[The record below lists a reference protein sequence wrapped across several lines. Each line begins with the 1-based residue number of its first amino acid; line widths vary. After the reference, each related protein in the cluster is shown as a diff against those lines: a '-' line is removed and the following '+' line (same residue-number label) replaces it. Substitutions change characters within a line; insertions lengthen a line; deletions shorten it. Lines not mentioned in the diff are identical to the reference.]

1 MIFAAVGLVIIVL
14 SFLALSFIG
23 STKNKELRD
32 DILKELKDCDRLTS
46 GSDSDKR
53 DCIIRLDT
61 LLGKSMQYYG
71 VAGSTVGEKLKN
83 SKDVFSRDIYEGL
96 WKAHKIRN
104 KVVHENYSMSG
115 KEFKSSVK
123 YLKSG
128 IRRLLK

>member
-1 MIFAAVGLVIIVL
+1 MIFAVIGLVIIVSSLLVL
-14 SFLALSFIG
+14 SFLG
-23 STKNKELRD
+23 STKNKELRSN
-32 DILKELKDCDRLTS
+32 ILKDLKECDRLQS
-46 GSDSDKR
+46 GSNSDRR

-71 VAGSTVGEKLKN
+71 VSGSTVGEKLKN
-83 SKDVFSRDIYEGL
+83 SESIFSKEVYEGL

-123 YLKSG
+123 YFRVL
-128 IRRLLK
+128 